1 MNAAIRPVVLAS
13 ASERRRELLALLGLP
28 FEVWPVQIDETA
40 RPGESA
46 VHLAAR
52 LSATKAAAARQ
63 QLIHAGLADAYSLVI
78 GADTVVALQDQIF
91 GKPRDPAEATAMLR
105 QLRGRMHMVHSAVAI
120 VELTSGRTAIHINSS
135 RVWMRS
141 YSDAEIAAYVASND
155 PLDKAGAYAIQHTG
169 FHPVERLEGCFS
181 SVVGLP
187 LATLARGL
195 AHFGVHLDLAGEVAS
210 VCRAWTGHACC
221 LNGDQPS
228 AEGGR

>member
-1 MNAAIRPVVLAS
+1 MRPVVLAS
-13 ASERRRELLALLGLP
+13 ASERRRDLLASLGLP
-28 FEVWPVQIDETA
+28 FTMLPVKLDETA

-52 LSATKAAAARQ
+52 LSATKAATARQ
-63 QLIHAGLADAYSLVI
+63 HLIQLGMAESYSLVI
-78 GADTVVALQDQIF
+78 GADTVVALKDQIF
-91 GKPRDPAEATAMLR
+91 GKPHDVVEATAMLR
-105 QLRGRMHMVHSAVAI
+105 QLRGRMHTVHSAVAI
-120 VELTSGRTAIHINSS
+120 VELTSGRTVIHINTS

-155 PLDKAGAYAIQHTG
+155 PLDKAGAYAIQHPG

-181 SVVGLP
+181 GVMGLP

-195 AHFGVHLDLAGEVAS
+195 AHFGIQLDLARDVAGA
-210 VCRAWTGHACC
+210 CRAWTGHACC

>member
-1 MNAAIRPVVLAS
+1 MRPIILAS

-28 FEVWPVQIDETA
+28 FEVWPLQLDEAA

-63 QLIHAGLADAYSLVI
+63 QLVHSGLADSYSFVV
-78 GADTVVALQDQIF
+78 GADTVVALEDQIF
-91 GKPRDPAEATAMLR
+91 GKPRDAAEATAMLR
-105 QLRGRMHMVHSAVAI
+105 QLRGRMHTVHSAVAI
-120 VELTSGRTAIHINSS
+120 VEIASGRAVIHINTS
-135 RVWMRS
+135 RVWMRP
-141 YSDAEIAAYVASND
+141 YSDAEIAAYVATGD
-155 PLDKAGAYAIQHTG
+155 PLDKAGAYAIQHAG
-169 FHPVERLEGCFS
+169 FHPVERLEGCFT

-195 AHFGVHLDLAGEVAS
+195 AHFDVHLDLTKDVAS
-210 VCRAWTGHACC
+210 ACRAWTGHACC

-228 AEGGR
+228 SGGR